1 MKPKVAFKSQYLL
14 YSDRT
19 FEKPLL
25 SRCIKSSLSSWDI
38 QEGRKTPLSPILSFK
53 LFVLFSL
60 FFFSVKTFNSPTFF
74 CCKPLHFNG
83 TSKSSLC
90 TQERKKRVKS
100 LVWHTKSMH
109 ESIKM
114 NAFGA
119 LWGKGERR
127 MASKEGDKSE
137 RWHTLKRREMDADR
151 GGEGGKRK
159 EKRSGVLF

>member
-1 MKPKVAFKSQYLL
+1 MLQAFALQRNKQ
-14 YSDRT
+14 
-19 FEKPLL
+19 EL
-25 SRCIKSSLSSWDI
+25 STHS
-38 QEGRKTPLSPILSFK
+38 RKK
-53 LFVLFSL
+53 
-60 FFFSVKTFNSPTFF
+60 
-74 CCKPLHFNG
+74 G
-83 TSKSSLC
+83 
-90 TQERKKRVKS
+90 KKRVKS

-151 GGEGGKRK
+151 GGEGGKGRK
-159 EKRSGVLF
+159 RGAECSFKWKLALSLMAGTSNDDTPPPTPPTPDYT